1 MLISDYKNYKRLLNI
16 NKNNPQVISEINSI
30 LSDLEV
36 EILNEYSGLIYTIA
50 KKFYTRDFADLISVG
65 QSELLS
71 SIDSYDESK
80 SKFSTYVY
88 QRIRNAMRDELP
100 SHSVINISTYAR
112 ERKLFMP
119 KYHNIDKVELAHYD
133 NHSTIDCLKI
143 RNAFKTILGS
153 HYTDILIKYQEGFS
167 FAEIGEELG
176 IDKRK
181 VENSYWTCMA
191 KLKKNKN
198 LLEGLLW
205 KY

>member
-1 MLISDYKNYKRLLNI
+1 MLISDYKNYKLLLNI
-16 NKNNPQVISEINSI
+16 NRDKANIINEINLLI
-30 LSDLEV
+30 E
-36 EILNEYSGLIYTIA
+36 ELNEQILEKYKGLIYSVA
-50 KKFYTRDFADLISVG
+50 LKYSTRDLEDLISVG
-65 QSELLS
+65 QMELIN
-71 SIDSYDESK
+71 SIESYDESK

-100 SHSVINISTYAR
+100 NHSIINISTYAR

-119 KYHNIDKVELAHYD
+119 KYHNIEKIDIAHYD
-133 NHSTIDCLKI
+133 NHSTIDHLKI
-143 RNAFKTILGS
+143 RNAFKTILGG

-167 FAEIGEELG
+167 FSEIAEELG

-198 LLEGLLW
+198 LLEGLL
-205 KY
+205 

>member
-30 LSDLEV
+30 ISDLEV

-50 KKFYTRDFADLISVG
+50 KKFYTRDLADLISVG
-65 QSELLS
+65 QSELLA

-88 QRIRNAMRDELP
+88 QKIRNAMRDELP
-100 SHSVINISTYAR
+100 NHSVINISTYAR

-133 NHSTIDCLKI
+133 NHSTIDHLKI
-143 RNAFKTILGS
+143 RNAFKTILGG

-198 LLEGLLW
+198 LLEGLL
-205 KY
+205 